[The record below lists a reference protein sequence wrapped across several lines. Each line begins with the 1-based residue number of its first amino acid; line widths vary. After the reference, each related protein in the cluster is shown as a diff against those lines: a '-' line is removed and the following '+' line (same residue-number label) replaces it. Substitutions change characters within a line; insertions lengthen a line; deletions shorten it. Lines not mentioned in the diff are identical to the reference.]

1 MISCWERS
9 PKEALYV
16 RYYNTTHFM
25 ITAWHFMSIKILS
38 ISWDDD
44 VNHHLLVATTMTVV
58 VHGLIRP
65 KLQSAFIGKKRFLEI
80 YHRPLSSS
88 DDSVLSSLSTTRA
101 CHQSHHHC
109 MESYPSPDQLQ
120 CTSRSLSLLT
130 KNTTVDAIQSKKPS
144 HHNRILTRANDQLK
158 WNQS

>member
-1 MISCWERS
+1 MSD
-9 PKEALYV
+9 
-16 RYYNTTHFM
+16 NTFDKP
-25 ITAWHFMSIKILS
+25 WHYKMSIKILS

-44 VNHHLLVATTMTVV
+44 VNHHLHVATTMTVV

-80 YHRPLSSS
+80 YHHRPFSSSS
-88 DDSVLSSLSTTRA
+88 DDSVLSLSTTRRE
-101 CHQSHHHC
+101 CHRHHC

-120 CTSRSLSLLT
+120 CISRSLSLL
-130 KNTTVDAIQSKKPS
+130 KKHTTTATIQSNNPS
-144 HHNRILTRANDQLK
+144 HHLHHHQRYPKSVSTRANDQLK

>member
-1 MISCWERS
+1 MIPRH
-9 PKEALYV
+9 L
-16 RYYNTTHFM
+16 
-25 ITAWHFMSIKILS
+25 MSIKILS
-38 ISWDDD
+38 ISWDGD
-44 VNHHLLVATTMTVV
+44 VNHHLHVATTMTVV
-58 VHGLIRP
+58 VYGLIRP
-65 KLQSAFIGKKRFLEI
+65 KLQRAFIGKKRFLEI
-80 YHRPLSSS
+80 YHHRPFSSS

-130 KNTTVDAIQSKKPS
+130 RNTITTNVIQSNNPS
-144 HHNRILTRANDQLK
+144 RHHHHQRHHNSILTRANDRLK